1 MPQIRPASPDDA
13 AAIARIDQL
22 CNGWPAE
29 RIRERIRE
37 SLEQPSEDWAV
48 FVAEDGQELLGYARC
63 ARLEY
68 KAHPQLPEGWYL
80 NGVSV
85 VPQHRRKG
93 IASRLVQR
101 RLEYLQGRE
110 DTVYYFTAKSNTAS
124 QALHE
129 GFGFVKDIELE
140 VPQRKPDLSVS
151 HQSGILYRLYL

>member
-48 FVAEDGQELLGYARC
+48 FVAEDGQA
-63 ARLEY
+63 
-68 KAHPQLPEGWYL
+68 
-80 NGVSV
+80 
-85 VPQHRRKG
+85 
-93 IASRLVQR
+93 
-101 RLEYLQGRE
+101 
-110 DTVYYFTAKSNTAS
+110 
-124 QALHE
+124 
-129 GFGFVKDIELE
+129 ELE
-140 VPQRKPDLSVS
+140 VPQRTPDLSVS